1 MSDAVVGYLRRHHL
15 AMVAIVIALAGGV
28 AYAAS
33 LPRNSV
39 RSKQIKN
46 GQVKS
51 VDVKDAGLSGKDI
64 ADGSLTGAQIADGSL
79 TGAKIADGSVGPG
92 DLEQGTIADVRSAR
106 VTFDDDSQF
115 HDVLTIPGFG
125 VLAAQCTSIDEVV
138 LQYRNTTQGSQGAF
152 LSATDAS
159 GTEVDHDSSLAP
171 TDAVFLQQPSAAT
184 GSLQADRAGDLV
196 SVSYSI
202 AREAGQCE
210 FWGQAV
216 IDS

>member
-1 MSDAVVGYLRRHHL
+1 MSDAFVGYLRRHHL

-51 VDVKDAGLSGKDI
+51 VDVKDAGLSGTDL
-64 ADGSLTGAQIADGSL
+64 ADGSLSGAEIADG
-79 TGAKIADGSVGPG
+79 TVGPA

-106 VTFDDDSQF
+106 ATFDDDSQF

-138 LQYRNTTQGSQGAF
+138 LQYRNTTEGTQGAF

-159 GTEVDHDSSLAP
+159 GAEVHHDSSLAP

-184 GSLQADRAGDLV
+184 GSLQVEREGDLV
-196 SVSYSI
+196 SVSFSI
-202 AREAGQCE
+202 GREAAQCE